1 MLLVSNAYK
10 NLLKLIK
17 PVNNCV
23 IRVNGVFNQYS
34 YVHLE
39 DKETDESVLNKI
51 ENLDK
56 NFNGNFLI
64 KKCYQRNHP
73 WKKEKWR
80 CI

>member
-1 MLLVSNAYK
+1 MLLVSNGYK

-73 WKKEKWR
+73 
-80 CI
+80 

>member
-10 NLLKLIK
+10 KLLKLIK

-56 NFNGNFLI
+56 NINANFLI
-64 KKCYQRNHP
+64 KKCYQRNHQ
-73 WKKEKWR
+73 
-80 CI
+80 